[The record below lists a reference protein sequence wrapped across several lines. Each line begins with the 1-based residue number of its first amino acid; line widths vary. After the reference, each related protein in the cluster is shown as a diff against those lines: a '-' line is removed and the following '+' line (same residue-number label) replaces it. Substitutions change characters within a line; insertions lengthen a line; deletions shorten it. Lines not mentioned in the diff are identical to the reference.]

1 MLKNISIK
9 AKVTLLAVIPSIFL
23 ILLAYKSI
31 VGDYDKVEKLKRL
44 NTGIELSIRISALIH
59 ETQKERG
66 NTAGY
71 LSSKGLS
78 FSSKLKNQITQSN
91 EKLETYHNFI
101 KNNDMALISQ
111 NTKKLLD
118 DVLLD
123 INKMPSIRE
132 QVASFKLSLGQA
144 LSYYTNINTKLLNI
158 VIEVSKISD
167 SSVLSKQLSA
177 YSNFLLSKERA
188 GIERAVGSSALNKDS
203 FSNALKMKF
212 TNLISAQKAFM
223 KNFLQYASEESK
235 EKYYSLINTA
245 KIKEVESIRSVLLQ
259 AGKKHL
265 LISKMKD
272 LLVINGIVYNINAY
286 NNSKD
291 EVFKNKAAEG
301 YASFKKLLQNY
312 KEFKNVKQEELFLLE
327 KIDAYLLSYMNTTN
341 VNYENND
348 SINKAFQTLGSSL
361 FSVKSLYWFETI
373 SVKINALKKMDDYL
387 ANALIKSINTEKSFA
402 DSSFYLILFS
412 SIFFFIFVVIMAG
425 MFIKSI
431 TKSLDEFSLSLLS
444 FFRYLNKTD
453 SKISLLHENN
463 SSEIGKMSIVINENI
478 KKVQTGLEEEKNVI
492 DQTITVLQDLE
503 EGDLSQRISVSS
515 SNPALN
521 ELTKLLNQLAS
532 NFENNIDNVLKVLEE
547 YSSYNY
553 MNKVDTKGTKE
564 HLEKLGLGVNALG
577 KSVTEMLIYNKK
589 IGLTLNSSSDSLLS
603 NVDVLN
609 QSSTEAAS
617 SLEETAA
624 ALEEIT
630 STIVSNS
637 DSISKMSEY
646 ATSLT
651 QSTQQG
657 QELAN
662 KTMLAMD
669 EINNQVSAI
678 SEAISVIDQ
687 IAFQTNI
694 LSLNAAVEAATA
706 GEAGKGFAVVA
717 QEVRNLAS
725 RSAEA
730 ANEIKAL
737 VQNANNKA
745 SEGKEV
751 SSSMIEG
758 YSLLNEN
765 IIKTIDLIKTVEV
778 SSNEQKAGIEQI
790 NDAVNRQDHQTQQIA
805 SAANETYDIAIG
817 TSNISKEIVKSTNE
831 KEFLGKD
838 KILAEQNSDSKIHLS
853 LSSKT
858 LSSPKVEKELKTRAI
873 RPSSQNFQ
881 KELKKY
887 EGNNTSFIEQTQ
899 DEEWES
905 F

>member
-1 MLKNISIK
+1 MFKNISIK
-9 AKVTLLAVIPSIFL
+9 AKVQLLAIIPSIFL

-31 VGDYDKVEKLKRL
+31 MGDYTKVDKLKRL

-78 FSSKLKNQITQSN
+78 FSNKLKQQITQSN
-91 EKLETYHNFI
+91 EKLKIYHDFI
-101 KNNDMALISQ
+101 NTNDMVLISQ
-111 NTKKLLD
+111 NTKNLLD

-123 INKMPSIRE
+123 INRMPSIRE

-144 LSYYTNINTKLLNI
+144 LFYYTNINTKLLNI

-167 SSVLSKQLSA
+167 SSVLSQQLSA

-188 GIERAVGSSALNKDS
+188 GIERAVGSSALNKDA
-203 FSNALKMKF
+203 FTNALKMKF

-223 KNFLQYASEESK
+223 NNFLQYANEKTK
-235 EKYYSLINTA
+235 EKYHSLVNTE

-259 AGKKHL
+259 AGEKHL
-265 LISKMKD
+265 LVSKMKD
-272 LLVINGIVYNINAY
+272 LLAINGIVDNMNAY
-286 NNSKD
+286 HISKD
-291 EVFKNKAAEG
+291 ETFKNQAE
-301 YASFKKLLQNY
+301 KNY
-312 KEFKNVKQEELFLLE
+312 IAFKNLVQKYKTLKNTKQEELFLID
-327 KIDAYLLSYMNTTN
+327 KIDTYLLTNMKQTNNSYT
-341 VNYENND
+341 NND
-348 SINKAFQTLGSSL
+348 SINQALKTLGTSL

-387 ANALIKSINTEKSFA
+387 ASALLKGIKKEKALA

-412 SIFFFIFVVIMAG
+412 SIFFFLFVVIMAG

-431 TKSLDEFSLSLLS
+431 AKSLDEFSLGLLS

-453 SKISLLHENN
+453 SKISLLHEDK
-463 SSEIGKMSIVINENI
+463 SSEIGKMSIVINKNI
-478 KKVQTGLEEEKNVI
+478 KKVQKDLEEEKYVM
-492 DQTITVLQDLE
+492 DQTITVLQDLG
-503 EGDLSQRISVSS
+503 EGDLTQRISLRS
-515 SNPALN
+515 SNPSLN
-521 ELTKLLNQLAS
+521 ELTKLLNKMAS
-532 NFENNIDNVLKVLEE
+532 NFENNINNVLNVLAE

-564 HLEKLGLGVNALG
+564 HLEKLGLGVNTLG
-577 KSVTEMLIYNKK
+577 NSVTEMLIYNKK
-589 IGLTLNSSSDSLLS
+589 IGLSLNSSSDSLLN
-603 NVDVLN
+603 NVDILN
-609 QSSTEAAS
+609 QNSTAAAS

-637 DSISKMSEY
+637 DSIAKMSEY

-651 QSTQQG
+651 QSTKQG

-662 KTMLAMD
+662 KTMIAMD
-669 EINNQVSAI
+669 EINNQVSSI

-765 IIKTIDLIKTVEV
+765 IIKTIELIKTVEV

-790 NDAVNRQDHQTQQIA
+790 NDAVNKQDQQTQQIA
-805 SAANETYDIAIG
+805 SAANETYDIAMG
-817 TSNISKEIVKSTNE
+817 TSNISKEIVQSTNE
-831 KEFLGKD
+831 KEFIGKE
-838 KILAEQNSDSKIHLS
+838 KIVLQNTIPSN
-853 LSSKT
+853 T
-858 LSSPKVEKELKTRAI
+858 SPKITFAPELKELETKNVSRNTKN
-873 RPSSQNFQ
+873 SMQ
-881 KELKKY
+881 KELKNY
-887 EGNNTSFIEQTQ
+887 AGNNAAFIEQKQ